1 LTFQNYLFEMKKK
14 RILSVF
20 GTRPEAIKM
29 APIVLALNSSEYFES
44 AVCVTGQHRQMLDQV
59 LNLFEIHPEYD
70 LNLMSQNQD
79 LFDVTCK
86 TLTGLRDVF
95 EDYRPDL
102 ILVHG
107 DTTSCFAASLAAFY
121 KKVKVGHVEAGLRTW
136 NLQSPWPEEANR
148 QLTDCIADFYFA
160 PTDQSKDNLIT
171 EGRDKVNICVTGN
184 TVIDALLN
192 VAAKLGSSVEFQQQA
207 AHEIVQGGYPHIAQQ
222 GRRRILITGHRR
234 ENFGEGMLQI
244 CRAVKEVAAQYPD
257 VDLIYPVHLNPNV
270 QEPVRSILNG
280 LSNVYLI
287 DPLDYVPFVYMMAN
301 SHFILT
307 DSGGIQ
313 EEGPAL
319 GKPVLVMRDTTERP
333 EAVKAGTVRLVG
345 NDSSSIATH
354 CTKLL
359 ESDVEYLS
367 MATST
372 NPFGD
377 GRAAGRI
384 LDFLK
389 ERL

>member
-1 LTFQNYLFEMKKK
+1 
-14 RILSVF
+14 
-20 GTRPEAIKM
+20 M
-29 APIVLALNSSEYFES
+29 APIVLALKSNEAFDS

-59 LNLFEIHPEYD
+59 LALFDIRPEYD
-70 LNLMSQNQD
+70 LDLMSQGQD
-79 LFDVTCK
+79 LFDITSR
-86 TLTGLRDVF
+86 TLIGLRGVL
-95 EDYRPDL
+95 EDYQPDL

-121 KKVKVGHVEAGLRTW
+121 KKIKIGHVEAGLRTW

-160 PTDQSKDNLIT
+160 PTEQSRENLLAEKREASRIH
-171 EGRDKVNICVTGN
+171 VTGN

-192 VAAKLGSSVEFQQQA
+192 VAGKLEASAQLRDDA
-207 AHEIVQGGYPHIAQQ
+207 LRTIVKAGYPGIVI
-222 GRRRILITGHRR
+222 RDRKRILITGHRR
-234 ENFGEGMLQI
+234 ENFGDGMLRI
-244 CRAVKEVAAQYPD
+244 CEAIKQVAAQYPD

-270 QEPVRSILNG
+270 QAPVRSILNG

-287 DPLDYVPFVYMMAN
+287 SPLDYVPFVHMMVN
-301 SHFILT
+301 SYFILT

-319 GKPVLVMRDTTERP
+319 AKPVLVMRDTTERP
-333 EAVKAGTVRLVG
+333 EAVHAGTVKLVG
-345 NDSSSIATH
+345 NDSSSIAMH
-354 CTKLL
+354 CAALL
-359 ESDVEYLS
+359 DDHTEYMK
-367 MATST
+367 MAKAS

-377 GRAAGRI
+377 GRAAAHI

-389 ERL
+389 THL